1 MKKNEYSL
9 FTTIAMIVGIVIGSG
24 IFFKSDNILIA
35 TNGSVTLGILIFFI
49 ASISIIFGS
58 LTIAELASRTDETGG
73 IIAYA
78 EKYCNKSIACA
89 LGWFHTFLYYPTLI
103 VVVSWVA
110 GIYICLLFNIK
121 STILIEMSIGFI
133 VIIVLFLINILSKK
147 LGGYVQNVATIIK
160 LIPLIF
166 IALLGLFFGNPS
178 IEEFTNINNIA
189 SFGWITAITPIAFS
203 FDGWIIATS
212 ISHEIKNP
220 KKNLPR
226 ALIFAPLFILAIYI
240 AYFIGISTYVGPEK
254 VMALGDS
261 HVAYAANKFLGPFGS
276 KIILILV
283 IISIIG
289 TVNGL
294 ILGLIRLP
302 NALAEKSL
310 FPNSKKFKDINENY
324 GISISSA
331 IVSFIICCFWII
343 LHCLTQKLE
352 LLPNSDIS
360 EISITFNY
368 IGYMILYYEVFKM
381 GLKGEI
387 KGLWKGK
394 LNPIFE
400 SIGSLTILLGSLNNK
415 LFFVYALIC
424 FLVICLSILFM
435 SKNKIDE

>member
-35 TNGSVTLGILIFFI
+35 TSGSVTLGILIFFI

-78 EKYCNKSIACA
+78 EKYCNKKIACA

-103 VVVSWVA
+103 VVVAWVA

-121 STILIEMSIGFI
+121 STILIEMFIGFI

-147 LGGYVQNVATIIK
+147 LGGYVQNVSTIIK

-166 IALLGLFFGNPS
+166 IALAGLFFGNPS
-178 IEEFTNINNIA
+178 IEEFTNINNIT

-240 AYFIGISTYVGPEK
+240 AYFVGISTYVGPEK
-254 VMALGDS
+254 VMVLGDS
-261 HVAYAANKFLGPFGS
+261 HVAYAATKLLGHFGS

-302 NALAEKSL
+302 NALAERNL
-310 FPNSKKFKDINENY
+310 FPNSKKFKNINENY
-324 GISISSA
+324 GISIPSA

-343 LHCLTQKLE
+343 LHYLTQKLD

-360 EISITFNY
+360 EISITF
-368 IGYMILYYEVFKM
+368 K
-381 GLKGEI
+381 
-387 KGLWKGK
+387 
-394 LNPIFE
+394 

-424 FLVICLSILFM
+424 FLVISLSILFM

>member
-35 TNGSVTLGILIFFI
+35 TSGSVTLGILIFFI

-78 EKYCNKSIACA
+78 EKYCNKKID
-89 LGWFHTFLYYPTLI
+89 
-103 VVVSWVA
+103 
-110 GIYICLLFNIK
+110 IK
-121 STILIEMSIGFI
+121 STILIEMFIGFI

-147 LGGYVQNVATIIK
+147 LGGYVQNVSTIIK

-166 IALLGLFFGNPS
+166 IALAGLFFGNPS
-178 IEEFTNINNIA
+178 IEEFTNINNIT

-240 AYFIGISTYVGPEK
+240 AYFVGISTYVGPEK
-254 VMALGDS
+254 VMVLGDS
-261 HVAYAANKFLGPFGS
+261 HVAYAATKLLGHFGS

-302 NALAEKSL
+302 NALAERNL
-310 FPNSKKFKDINENY
+310 FPNSKKFKNINENY
-324 GISISSA
+324 GISIPSA

-343 LHCLTQKLE
+343 LHYLTQKLD

-381 GLKGEI
+381 GLKREI

-394 LNPIFE
+394 LNPIFA

-424 FLVICLSILFM
+424 FLVISLSILFM

>member
-35 TNGSVTLGILIFFI
+35 TNGNILLGILIFCI

-78 EKYCNKSIACA
+78 EKYCNKNIACA

-103 VVVSWVA
+103 AVVAWVA
-110 GIYICLLFNIK
+110 GIYICLLFNIE
-121 STILIEMSIGFI
+121 STILTEIFIGEI
-133 VIIVLFLINILSKK
+133 VVIVLFLVNILSAK
-147 LGGYVQNVATIIK
+147 LGGYVQNASTVIK
-160 LIPLIF
+160 LLPLIF
-166 IALLGLFFGNPS
+166 IAVAGLFLGKPSS
-178 IEEFTNINNIA
+178 IEFNDITNMT
-189 SFGWITAITPIAFS
+189 SLGWIAAITPIAFS
-203 FDGWIIATS
+203 FDGWIVATS

-240 AYFIGISTYVGPEK
+240 AYFVGISTYVGAEK
-254 VMALGDS
+254 VMSLGDS
-261 HVAYAANKFLGPFGS
+261 HVAYAATNLLGEFGA

-289 TVNGL
+289 TINGL

-302 NALAEKSL
+302 NALAERDL
-310 FPNSKKFKDINENY
+310 FPYSKKFKNINKNY
-324 GISISSA
+324 GISIVSA
-331 IVSFIICCFWII
+331 ITAFFICFFWII
-343 LHCLTQKLE
+343 IHYFTQKLN

-368 IGYMILYYEVFKM
+368 IGYMILYYQVLKM

-387 KGLWKGK
+387 SGLWKGK
-394 LNPIFE
+394 LNPIFA
-400 SIGSLTILLGSLNNK
+400 SIGSITILLGSLNNK
-415 LFFVYALIC
+415 LFFIYAFIC
-424 FLVICLSILFM
+424 FLVIALSILFM
-435 SKNKIDE
+435 KKNKINV

>member
-133 VIIVLFLINILSKK
+133 VIIVLFLTNILSKK

-166 IALLGLFFGNPS
+166 IALLGLF
-178 IEEFTNINNIA
+178 
-189 SFGWITAITPIAFS
+189 
-203 FDGWIIATS
+203 
-212 ISHEIKNP
+212 
-220 KKNLPR
+220 
-226 ALIFAPLFILAIYI
+226 LAI
-240 AYFIGISTYVGPEK
+240 
-254 VMALGDS
+254 
-261 HVAYAANKFLGPFGS
+261 
-276 KIILILV
+276 
-283 IISIIG
+283 
-289 TVNGL
+289 
-294 ILGLIRLP
+294 
-302 NALAEKSL
+302 
-310 FPNSKKFKDINENY
+310 
-324 GISISSA
+324 
-331 IVSFIICCFWII
+331 
-343 LHCLTQKLE
+343 
-352 LLPNSDIS
+352 LL
-360 EISITFNY
+360 
-368 IGYMILYYEVFKM
+368 
-381 GLKGEI
+381 
-387 KGLWKGK
+387 
-394 LNPIFE
+394 
-400 SIGSLTILLGSLNNK
+400 
-415 LFFVYALIC
+415 
-424 FLVICLSILFM
+424 
-435 SKNKIDE
+435 